1 MTTDPRPTRVPKV
14 GDVQHTE
21 NRNDYR
27 ESLTDVGSAPLLV
40 PKVMIVE
47 NDEPLNV
54 LLRRDLE
61 GEGYLVETVERG
73 EEVAARLRQYVPDVL
88 VLDWTVPAVSG
99 TEFCHRL
106 RTHPR
111 TERLPIM
118 VLASSCEKFG
128 CVEALSVGADDCLM
142 KPFFPPEFV
151 ARVRALLRRAKP
163 EVLSGMISARG
174 VVLDRVRHS
183 VRRNGKALEIGPAE
197 FRLLEFLM
205 TSPGRVFSR
214 EQLLACVWPEAA
226 PTDERTI
233 DVNISR
239 LRKALGAVRG
249 PELIRTVR
257 GAGYSFGHGLM

>member
-1 MTTDPRPTRVPKV
+1 M
-14 GDVQHTE
+14 GDVQFTE
-21 NRNDYR
+21 NRNDCQCD
-27 ESLTDVGSAPLLV
+27 LTEGSGAPMLA
-40 PKVMIVE
+40 PRIMIVE
-47 NDEPLNV
+47 NEESLNV

-73 EEVAARLRQYVPDVL
+73 EEAEARLRHYMPDVL

-99 TEFCHRL
+99 SEFCR
-106 RTHPR
+106 RIRMHPR
-111 TERLPIM
+111 TERLPVM

-151 ARVRALLRRAKP
+151 ARVRALLRRARP

-174 VVLDRVRHS
+174 VVLDRTRHCVS
-183 VRRNGKALEIGPAE
+183 RNGKALEIGPAE

-205 TSPGRVFSR
+205 SSPGRVFSR
-214 EQLLACVWPEAA
+214 EQLLANVWPETA
-226 PTDERTI
+226 PSDERTI

-239 LRKALGAVRG
+239 LRKVLGTVRG

-257 GAGYSFGHGLM
+257 GAGYSFGHGLA